1 MEQLNSSVVTSNV
14 SSPGH
19 PPPASWDS
27 RGLVPAV
34 VLSVCFLLGVPGNIA
49 VIILRPNWENMSSL
63 SQILMLN
70 LAISDVLCLITLP
83 LWIYTR
89 LYGWKLGLVAFV
101 IITGSVHNAQLLC
114 QQVCSMEQ
122 LNSSVVTSN
131 ISSSPGHPPLESW
144 GSRGLVP
151 SLVLSFCFLLGVPG
165 NIAVIIL
172 RPNWENMSS
181 LSQFLMLN
189 LAISDLL
196 CLITLPLWFYSLL
209 FCWIFGLVACKLLSF
224 LIYCSIYGSMLTVS
238 VLSIQRYLQVVR
250 LQKFFDQRGRRR
262 LVALLWLVAMSLSIS
277 ALVVRQL
284 KTDQNWTSCLPHYSS
299 EAQQVAVQLT
309 ETVVGSVSIAVVALS
324 YIGLYRKVNQAA
336 FFNNPQT
343 TRLVTSIILTYFVL
357 WMPHHI
363 INVLGVAA
371 FSLKNERLMKFSE
384 DASNIAGALTF
395 VNSCL
400 NPLLYAFAS
409 RNLCT
414 LCQKREH

>member
-1 MEQLNSSVVTSNV
+1 MEQLNSSVVTSNIS

-27 RGLVPAV
+27 RGLVPSL
-34 VLSVCFLLGVPGNIA
+34 VLSFCFLLGVPGNIA

-83 LWIYTR
+83 LWVY
-89 LYGWKLGLVAFV
+89 A
-101 IITGSVHNAQLLC
+101 LL
-114 QQVCSMEQ
+114 
-122 LNSSVVTSN
+122 N
-131 ISSSPGHPPLESW
+131 G
-144 GSRGLVP
+144 
-151 SLVLSFCFLLGVPG
+151 
-165 NIAVIIL
+165 
-172 RPNWENMSS
+172 
-181 LSQFLMLN
+181 
-189 LAISDLL
+189 
-196 CLITLPLWFYSLL
+196 
-209 FCWIFGLVACKLLSF
+209 WIFGLVACKLLSF

-395 VNSCL
+395 VNSCVD
-400 NPLLYAFAS
+400 PLLYAFAS